1 MAAHGTGSSTGRD
14 RGSGSAVL
22 AHAGRR
28 SAAVL
33 GLATVLLLAVA
44 IGTRGSPVGA
54 IPIPAAPAVWQ
65 TATYALVGIVIG
77 AALGGLPIALMVRR
91 RAGSERPR
99 LSFWQRMVATLS
111 PVLLLAAIAAWW
123 MIRHPLTSGAG
134 APSTGSSHHPGPAS
148 TAVLPPVTPP
158 PQAAPTTVLL
168 VALAVGVALALLVTV
183 VLVIRSRPS
192 SATLPDVLPG
202 GQPAA
207 IAAVDAALDAL
218 GAEVDPRRAVIAAY
232 AAMERLLGA
241 AGSPRRLAD
250 APTEHLERSLVLLG
264 AGRSAAR
271 RLVELFQRARFSLQE
286 IDEPVRQA
294 ALDALAAVRRD
305 LEPA

>member
-1 MAAHGTGSSTGRD
+1 M
-14 RGSGSAVL
+14 
-22 AHAGRR
+22 
-28 SAAVL
+28 L
-33 GLATVLLLAVA
+33 GLATLLLLAVA
-44 IGTRGSPVGA
+44 IGTRGSPGGA
-54 IPIPAAPAVWQ
+54 NPVPAAPAVWQ

-77 AALGGLPIALMVRR
+77 VALGGLPMALVVRR
-91 RAGSERPR
+91 RTGSQRRVR
-99 LSFWQRMVATLS
+99 LSFWQRMAATLS

-123 MIRHPLTSGAG
+123 SRHPLSFGAG
-134 APSTGSSHHPGPAS
+134 SPSTGPGHHPGPAS
-148 TAVLPPVTPP
+148 SAVLPSVTPP
-158 PQAAPTTVLL
+158 PQAAPTTVLV
-168 VALAVGVALALLVTV
+168 VALVIGVALALAVTL

-192 SATLPDVLPG
+192 FAVPPDVAPG

-218 GAEVDPRRAVIAAY
+218 GADVDPRRAVIAAY

-241 AGSPRRLAD
+241 AGSPRRPAD
-250 APTEHLERSLVLLG
+250 APSEHLERSLVLLG

-271 RLVELFQRARFSLQE
+271 RLVELFQRARFSRQE

-294 ALDALAAVRRD
+294 AFDALAAVRRD

>member
-1 MAAHGTGSSTGRD
+1 MAAHGTGSLPGRD
-14 RGSGSAVL
+14 RGSGSSAL
-22 AHAGRR
+22 HAHAAWR

-44 IGTRGSPVGA
+44 IGARGSPGGA
-54 IPIPAAPAVWQ
+54 IPVPAAPAVWQ

-77 AALGGLPIALMVRR
+77 IALGGLPMALVVRR
-91 RAGSERPR
+91 RAGSQRQR
-99 LSFWQRMVATLS
+99 LTFWQRMAATLT
-111 PVLLLAAIAAWW
+111 PVLLLAAIAAWY
-123 MIRHPLTSGAG
+123 IQHPLTIGAG
-134 APSTGSSHHPGPAS
+134 SPSTGSRHHPGPAS
-148 TAVLPPVTPP
+148 SAVLQPVTPP
-158 PQAAPTTVLL
+158 SQAAPTTVLV
-168 VALAVGVALALLVTV
+168 VALVIGVILALLVTAV
-183 VLVIRSRPS
+183 HVIRSRPAS
-192 SATLPDVLPG
+192 SILPGVLPG

-207 IAAVDAALDAL
+207 ISAVDAALEAL

-241 AGSPRRLAD
+241 AGSPRRPAD

-286 IDEPVRQA
+286 IDEPVRQDA
-294 ALDALAAVRRD
+294 FDALAAVRHD

>member
-1 MAAHGTGSSTGRD
+1 MGADGTGSSPGRD
-14 RGSGSAVL
+14 RGSGPGAR
-22 AHAGRR
+22 ARAAWR

-44 IGTRGSPVGA
+44 IGTRGSPGGA
-54 IPIPAAPAVWQ
+54 IPVPAAPAVWQ
-65 TATYALVGIVIG
+65 TATYALVGIMIG
-77 AALGGLPIALMVRR
+77 VALGGLPMALVVRR

-99 LSFWQRMVATLS
+99 LSFWQRMAATLS
-111 PVLLLAAIAAWW
+111 PILLRAAIAAWW
-123 MIRHPLTSGAG
+123 IGHPVTIGAG
-134 APSTGSSHHPGPAS
+134 SPSTGSRHHPGPAS
-148 TAVLPPVTPP
+148 SAVLQPVTPP
-158 PQAAPTTVLL
+158 AQAAPTTVLL
-168 VALAVGVALALLVTV
+168 VALVIGVALALVFTL
-183 VLVIRSRPS
+183 VLVIRSRPTG
-192 SATLPDVLPG
+192 AVPPDVPTG
-202 GQPAA
+202 GQPVA

-218 GAEVDPRRAVIAAY
+218 GREVDPRRAVIAAY

-241 AGSPRRLAD
+241 AGSPRRPAD

-294 ALDALAAVRRD
+294 AFDALAAVRRD
-305 LEPA
+305 LGPA